1 MEVRFQT
8 TVHIHPK
15 LRAMI
20 ETEVLDLL
28 LSIQLFGG
36 GQSED
41 AAHGS
46 GPTSSRPDSV
56 VGSRIWRFGGIVRK

>member
-20 ETEVLDLL
+20 ETEVPDLV
-28 LSIQLFGG
+28 LSIQLFGAA
-36 GQSED
+36 QSED
-41 AAHGS
+41 AARDRR
-46 GPTSSRPDSV
+46 PTSSRPDSV
-56 VGSRIWRFGGIVRK
+56 LGLGSWRFGGIVRK